1 MFQSLVFEVT
11 IAHWFQVAGPTT
23 PEDLAEAL
31 TDVHWHFA
39 ALQASHF
46 REQSTRERPSL
57 CKRLFFAFVS
67 FLRLRALVL
76 FEAIIEQKRLFLRP
90 DLKPDIEIDLDADI
104 SPHSLA
110 LLGAESASAGIG
122 PTWRACEG
130 KLLWRARILREGWL
144 LLIFHHAIIDEKS
157 ISMLMKELLSIL
169 SGRERTSP
177 KPSLDPKL
185 TQLLDQ
191 PDVGGPGTSGKF
203 TRLMEQ
209 RKGGR
214 WPGKAVGRLADIVP
228 SSKRSNVVAREG
240 KEWPKPDGLAPWQDR
255 KTRSLVTSIPVAE
268 KLRAVCRERG
278 LTVNTALLASLALAL
293 RGQMSRAGTVGMRP
307 ILATDAR
314 SHIPDGQD
322 LFGSYSLGARYRAGW
337 GTLDVAEDTDFWNLA
352 TCAKKAVEDAGKKL
366 EIHNIAWYMRFLTAA
381 MGKKDVAWLQGAMD
395 LDGPDQGRTNAILV
409 SNAGV
414 VSGMESGH
422 FKVTQSY
429 FASHQAAWGPF
440 VWLNVMTIGARMCLT
455 LCYVDPLLADEK
467 VSWPQLVV
475 PLVDCFVGIWC
486 LVRSVSARFFSLK
499 ISSCSFLALF
509 RPSCFSMTSSLA

>member
-1 MFQSLVFEVT
+1 MGLCHSQSGNSTTSNSRSKSGRLVGRELSAFERLSWKATPYVT

-39 ALQASHF
+39 ALQ
-46 REQSTRERPSL
+46 
-57 CKRLFFAFVS
+57 
-67 FLRLRALVL
+67 
-76 FEAIIEQKRLFLRP
+76 AIIEQKRLFLRP

-467 VSWPQLVV
+467 AKLLLNDVESRLTRACDSLERALPHSEMNKEDSKTSLSTDRRQVA
-475 PLVDCFVGIWC
+475 
-486 LVRSVSARFFSLK
+486 SV
-499 ISSCSFLALF
+499 
-509 RPSCFSMTSSLA
+509 